1 MIVTVF
7 DVETSGVDVFKD
19 RILTCHVAKYE
30 MTSDKFDL
38 LESYDWIINPG
49 IEVPTEASDING
61 LTTEFIQE
69 NGRSDWQEAI
79 QEIWDE
85 VLGSSSD
92 VVAAYNLPFDLTF
105 LGSES
110 VRCGQL
116 PGDYLDTVGL
126 TDAYEPED
134 IPVFVD
140 ALVWDKANDKY
151 RRGSRKLVDV
161 ARHHGIQVDDD
172 KLHDASYDVHITA
185 QLTYKFLDEWFG
197 SGCSKEQ
204 LKSLMRREKKSQAQ
218 SLQEYFRKTDP
229 EAVVD
234 GGFPVYSNANAE
246 WRNL

>member
-1 MIVTVF
+1 MRVTVF
-7 DVETSGVDVFKD
+7 DIESSGVDVFKD

-49 IEVPTEASDING
+49 IEVPEEASSVNG
-61 LTTEFIQE
+61 LTTEYIQE
-69 NGRSDWQEAI
+69 HGRKDWENAI
-79 QEIWDE
+79 NEITDAIFGE
-85 VLGSSSD
+85 RNDIIV
-92 VVAAYNLPFDLTF
+92 AYNLPFDLTF
-105 LGSES
+105 LGSEL
-110 VRCGQL
+110 VRSEVF
-116 PGDYLDTVGL
+116 PDDVMDMFGL
-126 TDAYEPED
+126 TEAYDHIEQA
-134 IPVFVD
+134 VFVD
-140 ALVWDKANDKY
+140 PLVWDKATDKY

-197 SGCSKEQ
+197 SGYSKEQ

-234 GGFPVYSNANAE
+234 GGFPVYSNANVE